1 MDEPHVIPWGSGEV
15 ARALG
20 VATATVQ
27 QWRFRGIFPD
37 PDIRQGARNFW
48 WPQTVELW
56 ARVTGRAPVRAESVR
71 RATDH
76 PDRKTVE
83 AAMEEAGEDP
93 ARADVT
99 ACLAA
104 AIDLEPDRPDRWV
117 SIATKAWIT
126 RQAQGPRE
134 PRVRAWVKDR

>member
-48 WPQTVELW
+48 WPQTVIISYLY
-56 ARVTGRAPVRAESVR
+56 SLSLN
-71 RATDH
+71 
-76 PDRKTVE
+76 K
-83 AAMEEAGEDP
+83 
-93 ARADVT
+93 
-99 ACLAA
+99 
-104 AIDLEPDRPDRWV
+104 V
-117 SIATKAWIT
+117 SIYSVFFGGLLS
-126 RQAQGPRE
+126 RRP
-134 PRVRAWVKDR
+134 PSPLLPPSLN